1 MTGSDSVQSSAK
13 EPHSR
18 ETRICSAKEALAL
31 IKPGNRVFIGTG
43 CAAPVGLVEAFES
56 LSMPPDDIAC
66 LHLMTCGLPWAENG
80 ESNYRHRTYFVGT
93 DSEALVRQG
102 RGEYVPLSS
111 AEFVRLVEN
120 GRIRIDVALIRCT
133 PPDTFGYVNLGVSV
147 DVLPTVIRH
156 ARHVIA
162 EVNPAMPRTMG
173 ETSVDLDSI
182 DRLVIDER
190 PMTEFSYRSGG
201 DVAERIAHYVAE
213 IIEDGAT
220 LQIGPGPIPAETL
233 RFLGGRRDLGIH
245 SDWITEEVV
254 DLIQSGVLTGRA
266 KTLHR
271 DRVVASGCLGTHRLQ
286 NFVDGNPMFDFKP
299 VNYVASIDVI
309 ARHRRMVSLTEA
321 QAIDLTGQVCIDQF
335 HGEIRGG
342 VGCQPEFMR
351 GASLAEGGKPI
362 ICLPSTTDDGKES
375 RIRPLLLAG
384 EGVTIPRTD
393 AHYIVTEWG
402 IAYLFG
408 KSVRER
414 AIELIEIAHPDFRAS
429 LLEEA
434 RRLGYVHP
442 EQKLASTRAY
452 PIEEERTL
460 QLKSG
465 RTVMIRPARAADVT
479 AMKDIF
485 YRMSQDDVYLRFF
498 RRLSSLSFQ
507 EAQRLCNVDFE
518 TDVAFVA
525 TTGTREDERIVG
537 TGCYFLNPSTNIAEV
552 AYMVMPDWQGTGLG
566 SALQDKLTDFAR
578 RRGVR
583 GFLAQILTE
592 NVRMLGLAKRA
603 GQNIEIRREDDCF
616 EVTTLFE

>member
-1 MTGSDSVQSSAK
+1 VPN
-13 EPHSR
+13 EPQSR
-18 ETRICSAKEALAL
+18 ETRICSAAEALAL

-43 CAAPVGLVEAFES
+43 CAAPAALVEAFEG
-56 LSMPPDDIAC
+56 LSMPPDDIEC
-66 LHLMTCGLPWAENG
+66 LHLMTCGLPWATSG
-80 ESNYRHRTYFVGT
+80 ESSYRHRTYFVGP

-102 RGEYVPLSS
+102 HGEYVPLSS
-111 AEFVRLVEN
+111 AQFVRLVEN

-133 PPDTFGYVNLGVSV
+133 PPDAFGYVNLGVSV
-147 DVLPTVIRH
+147 DVLPAVIRH

-162 EVNPAMPRTMG
+162 EVNSAMPRTLG
-173 ETSVDLDSI
+173 ETTVDLDSI

-190 PMTEFSYRSGG
+190 PMSEFSYRPSS
-201 DVAERIAHYVAE
+201 DVAEQIARYVAE

-220 LQIGPGPIPAETL
+220 LQIGPGAIPAETL
-233 RFLGGRRDLGIH
+233 GFLGSRRDLGIH
-245 SDWITEEVV
+245 SDWITEGVV
-254 DLIQSGVLTGRA
+254 DLVQSGALTGRA

-299 VNYVASIDVI
+299 IDYVASIDVI
-309 ARHRRMVSLTEA
+309 ARHRRMVSLTQA
-321 QAIDLTGQVCIDQF
+321 QVVDLTGQVCVDQF
-335 HGEIRGG
+335 HGTIRGG

-351 GASLAEGGKPI
+351 GASLSEGGKPI

-393 AHYIVTEWG
+393 AHYVVTEWG

-414 AIELIEIAHPDFRAS
+414 AIELIEIAHPDFRPS

-442 EQKLASTRAY
+442 EQKLASSRAY
-452 PIEEERTL
+452 LIEEELTL

-465 RTVMIRPARAADVT
+465 ASVTIRPARAGDVT
-479 AMKDIF
+479 GMKDIF
-485 YRMSQDDVYLRFF
+485 YRMSRDDVYLRFF

-525 TTGTREDERIVG
+525 TTGTRENERIVG

-583 GFLAQILTE
+583 GFLAQILVE
-592 NVRMLGLAKRA
+592 NARMLALAKRA
-603 GQNIEIRREDDCF
+603 GQNIEIHREEDCF